1 MKQLLECGNKRSHGS
16 GVKRRINAVAGV
28 VSAILSYSQ
37 DYDRRC
43 QALPYNG
50 NQRPIF
56 CIQRLSYRP
65 LFSSTDNTSKNS
77 FCTEVSGQTAHCLT
91 SDFTSNE
98 PIPSAILTR
107 KEAQSENTS
116 ELSDTAKR
124 MNKLVGLPRTVVIPW
139 RDPDVLCSSRRCNAK
154 HNSEIGQMTAMMAIL
169 PCWKC
174 IEEALTPV
182 DEGRKD

>member
-1 MKQLLECGNKRSHGS
+1 MTGVARRYLIMGIKDQFFAYRDYLTARSS
-16 GVKRRINAVAGV
+16 PPLIIQARTLFALKSVVRRHT
-28 VSAILSYSQ
+28 
-37 DYDRRC
+37 
-43 QALPYNG
+43 ALPLTLPPM
-50 NQRPIF
+50 NQF
-56 CIQRLSYRP
+56 QV
-65 LFSSTDNTSKNS
+65 LFSL
-77 FCTEVSGQTAHCLT
+77 G
-91 SDFTSNE
+91 
-98 PIPSAILTR
+98 

-116 ELSDTAKR
+116 ELSDTGKR